1 MAPYPL
7 PKAQKRPA
15 RPLAG
20 PGRGIAWGEAVHL
33 GRAAPVP
40 CLFLSQTGRRGTHA
54 TAWGPQA
61 RGIWGCHPLPGS
73 RQQAAGGTPCREAAQ
88 RTRQLGAM
96 VAPLGGAIDGGRVGA
111 PRGGATWA
119 QPGSGVV
126 AARRWPRAR
135 SFFYKTLCN
144 TFVGVINRAK
154 KPMVTRT

>member
-20 PGRGIAWGEAVHL
+20 PGRGIAWVEAVHL

-40 CLFLSQTGRRGTHA
+40 CLFLMSDREAGDPRDGVGAAGPGDLGVSPPAGEPPAGGGRDALPRGRA
-54 TAWGPQA
+54 ADP
-61 RGIWGCHPLPGS
+61 
-73 RQQAAGGTPCREAAQ
+73 AAGGHGC
-88 RTRQLGAM
+88 
-96 VAPLGGAIDGGRVGA
+96 PLGGAIDGGRVGA